1 MVQIF
6 IGSTRSNQNRLLYVA
21 QDLSRLIKLRY
32 FFDDPSLVLDQPHES
47 LQMQSSDA
55 SILNKAIMHAMLIL
69 PFKLGKLVVAV
80 SPFLATDVAKLI
92 ATSTCHMVAPLT
104 LLDVVFALR
113 ALLILAIFCKLQH
126 LIINPEVHLV
136 DGLLWVSINLH
147 RFGFPEN
154 SLEPI
159 AFSNL
164 HVYFLIQSLALF
176 ASVIWVSF
184 LAAF

>member
-1 MVQIF
+1 MQIF

-176 ASVIWVSF
+176 ASVICVSF